1 MYCNYILCLFLG
13 LVRHEYKIHKIHD
26 IQKYPNVCE
35 KCQQPYPFSHK
46 CKEKNSYQCKLCDK
60 VFRVRRQWKDHVKGF
75 HEGDKPHLCHP
86 CGKNFASE
94 IQLKEHNSKSHNRQ
108 NCSVCGKSI
117 LNTFYLKKHLVFEHN
132 KKDGALFCDICPKK
146 VFFVKGM
153 YKKHMVEKH
162 STSELE

>member
-1 MYCNYILCLFLG
+1 MPWFL
-13 LVRHEYKIHKIHD
+13 LYASDFSLSFDK
-26 IQKYPNVCE
+26 
-35 KCQQPYPFSHK
+35 FSHE
-46 CKEKNSYQCKLCDK
+46 CKEKKSYQCKLCDK
-60 VFRVRRQWKDHVKGF
+60 AFRQRRQWKDHVKGF

-108 NCSVCGKSI
+108 NCSVCGKSL